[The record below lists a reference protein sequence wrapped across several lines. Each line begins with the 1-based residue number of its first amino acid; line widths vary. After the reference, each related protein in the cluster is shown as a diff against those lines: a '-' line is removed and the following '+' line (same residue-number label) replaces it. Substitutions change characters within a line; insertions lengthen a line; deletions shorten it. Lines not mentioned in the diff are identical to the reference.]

1 MYSYEDRLRAVRLY
15 LKLGRRMSATLRQLG
30 YPTKNSLKAWLA
42 EFERNQD
49 LRRGYQRIKRQYTD
63 EQKQRAVDHYI
74 EQGYCLSH
82 TIRSLGYPSR
92 EALRAWIRDLR
103 PEFARTVVG
112 SSAPTVARSR
122 LEKQQAV
129 IALNL
134 RVGSAKDV
142 ADTVGVS
149 RPTLYNWQHRL
160 LGKVPLKPMTK
171 KKGDTSLEQRHE
183 ALLRELA
190 ELESQNQRLRMEN
203 AILEK
208 ASELIKKDMGIN
220 PLELTSREKTK
231 VVDALRVTFPL
242 ANLLCGL
249 KLARS
254 TYFYQRLRQ
263 TRPDKY
269 TQVREVIRTIFE

>member
-103 PEFARTVVG
+103 PEFART
-112 SSAPTVARSR
+112 
-122 LEKQQAV
+122 
-129 IALNL
+129 
-134 RVGSAKDV
+134 
-142 ADTVGVS
+142 
-149 RPTLYNWQHRL
+149 
-160 LGKVPLKPMTK
+160 
-171 KKGDTSLEQRHE
+171 
-183 ALLRELA
+183 
-190 ELESQNQRLRMEN
+190 
-203 AILEK
+203 
-208 ASELIKKDMGIN
+208 
-220 PLELTSREKTK
+220 
-231 VVDALRVTFPL
+231 
-242 ANLLCGL
+242 
-249 KLARS
+249 
-254 TYFYQRLRQ
+254 
-263 TRPDKY
+263 
-269 TQVREVIRTIFE
+269 